1 MADIKVQKV
10 EKSEDRALPI
20 FEQVEKLTGRIEQR
34 AYELFTNRGFAPGN
48 ALGDWLA
55 AEREICWPAAEL
67 SEREQEFVLSVALPG
82 FEPGQVSVAATPREL
97 MVHASAR
104 TERRSETPQAGGK
117 LLWSEFG
124 DNEVYRRVV
133 LAQPIDVAR
142 VSATLSQGL
151 LKVVAKKAVTAA
163 VPIPVAAAA

>member
-10 EKSEDRALPI
+10 EKSDDRALPI
-20 FEQVEKLTGRIEQR
+20 FEQVENLMGRIQRR
-34 AYELFTNRGFAPGN
+34 AYELFADRDFAPGS
-48 ALGDWLA
+48 ALEDWLA

-67 SEREQEFVLSVALPG
+67 SEREQDFVLNVALPG

-97 MVHASAR
+97 IVHAVAR
-104 TERRSETPQAGGK
+104 TERRDEAPKADGK

-133 LAQPIDVAR
+133 LAQPIDVAK